1 MTKLERPLKSK
12 KHVIDKIVI
21 EETDYEMLK
30 KYAKAMRKYAV
41 GKGFTIDRA
50 VQQAISIGID
60 AIRETQF
67 VDEEGHE
74 IDWS

>member
-1 MTKLERPLKSK
+1 
-12 KHVIDKIVI
+12 
-21 EETDYEMLK
+21 MLK